1 MKDIKIKRLTL
12 ENFKCHS
19 FLNLVFEGN
28 STSIY
33 GDNATGKTS
42 IYDGL
47 TCLLFGKD
55 SSGRVIGEKG
65 VNIKPLNANGEVRD
79 HQAITSIEA
88 EFHVDGETVTLRRTY
103 QEIWTTRRGSSE
115 AVYDGDTTNYF
126 VDGVPMKKNA
136 FDTRVRELVPEDL
149 FRMLTSVS
157 FFAGDMKWQDRRS
170 VLFDMA
176 GTMTDKEIMERDAAF
191 LPLLESMGKL
201 NLSEYKAK
209 LLSQKK
215 GLTGIRDDAPTRIN
229 ECQRLLQEL
238 QGVDFNAL
246 REEAKAL
253 EAQREAI
260 SKELIALENDSALGQ
275 KQLEIR
281 GAKLERDTLES
292 RNKAYR
298 EQQSAAG
305 PDLQFLRTQID
316 GERSRLENLRTVAN
330 RTRGS
335 LDRYDA
341 QIQSSREQWVTVNG
355 ESFAGGVCPT
365 CGQALPFEQL
375 KAATAGFEEKKQR
388 RLADIEATATRLKDE
403 KEAAVARLA
412 ELEEE
417 EKERQ
422 ARIAALEE
430 QLRKAKDTAI
440 QVKDLEDYAQQL
452 EQINGRIQTLQRE
465 YTQLMGD
472 AAAVR
477 DNLRYELNGINNRL
491 DGVRGKLA
499 SEIVKDQTEKRIAE
513 LKADARNAAEALES
527 IEKMLYTMEE
537 FTRFKAKFVESSIN
551 DLFRIATFRLFRE
564 QANGGLEERCDVVY
578 NGVTYMGLNNGM
590 KINVGIDIINAL
602 SRHYGVTVPLFVDN
616 AEAVTRLEGCNA
628 QVIRLVVSE
637 NDKDLRIV

>member
-88 EFHVDGETVTLRRTY
+88 EFLVDGETVTLRRTY

-157 FFAGDMKWQDRRS
+157 FFAGDMKWQDRRA

-176 GTMTDKEIMERDAAF
+176 GTMTDKEIMERDTVF

-246 REEAKAL
+246 REEAKTL

-292 RNKAYR
+292 RNRAYR

-305 PDLQFLRTQID
+305 PGLQFLRTQIE

-330 RTRGS
+330 RTRRD

-375 KAATAGFEEKKQR
+375 KTATAGFEEKKQR
-388 RLADIEATATRLKDE
+388 RLSDIEATATRLKDE
-403 KEAAVARLA
+403 KEAAVARLT

-422 ARIAALEE
+422 ARITALEE

-440 QVKDLEDYAQQL
+440 QVKDLEGFAQQL
-452 EQINGRIQTLQRE
+452 VQINGRIQTLQKE

-477 DNLRYELNGINNRL
+477 DNLRYELNGVSGRL
-491 DGVRGKLA
+491 NGVWDKLA
-499 SEIVKDQTEKRIAE
+499 TESVKKQTEKRIAE

-551 DLFRIATFRLFRE
+551 DLFRIAAFRLFRE

-578 NGVTYMGLNNGM
+578 NGVPYMGLNNGM

-616 AEAVTRLEGCNA
+616 AEAVTRLESCNA

-637 NDKDLRIV
+637 NDKELRVV